1 MGEDRKRAV
10 HGQSDAIE
18 TPKRHAAI
26 GYSIGRRPVRGT
38 RAPRERPDRQGRRGP
53 HYDPDRDAGETL
65 NQLQPTRVLLSPASA
80 PYSSCRQ
87 LSSALNTVPG
97 TLTRS

>member
-1 MGEDRKRAV
+1 MPLKAIRSVAGRCEERGRNARGQIGKDAEDRTM
-10 HGQSDAIE
+10 I
-18 TPKRHAAI
+18 PI
-26 GYSIGRRPVRGT
+26 
-38 RAPRERPDRQGRRGP
+38 
-53 HYDPDRDAGETL
+53 DAGETL

-97 TLTRS
+97 TLTRSSQ

>member
-1 MGEDRKRAV
+1 MPLKATRSVAGQCEERGRHARGQIGKDTEDRTM
-10 HGQSDAIE
+10 I
-18 TPKRHAAI
+18 PI
-26 GYSIGRRPVRGT
+26 
-38 RAPRERPDRQGRRGP
+38 
-53 HYDPDRDAGETL
+53 DAGETL

-97 TLTRS
+97 TLTRSSQ